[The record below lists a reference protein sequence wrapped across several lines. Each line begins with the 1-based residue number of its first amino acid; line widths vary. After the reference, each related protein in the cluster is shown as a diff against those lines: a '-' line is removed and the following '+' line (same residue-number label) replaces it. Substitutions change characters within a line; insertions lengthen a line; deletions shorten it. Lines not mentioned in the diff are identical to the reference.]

1 MKSAIFNKF
10 LSSILVVSLAL
21 VLGACQSAATSS
33 NGAASQ
39 KAGGQQA
46 AETVE
51 KIPEVVERPPVVDTT
66 PVQQAP
72 VSSGENGIVKDDYG
86 NIMGRMVNGVF
97 VPEPGYVPG
106 GAALLSQTIIYFDF
120 DQSTIRPEFRD
131 VLAAHA
137 ANLATNPTMS
147 LRLEGHADERG
158 SREYNIGLGERRA
171 QAVKRAL
178 MLNGVKAGN
187 LNTISY
193 GEEKPMVQGTGEQSW
208 SKNRRVELVYR

>member
-1 MKSAIFNKF
+1 MKSEVFKKF
-10 LSSILVVSLAL
+10 LSGILVVSIAL
-21 VLGACQSAATSS
+21 VLGACQSAASS
-33 NGAASQ
+33 NSGAASQ

-46 AETVE
+46 AKTVE
-51 KIPEVVERPPVVDTT
+51 KAPEVVERPPVVDTT
-66 PVQQAP
+66 PVQQTP
-72 VSSGENGIVKDDYG
+72 VASGENGIVKDEYG

-97 VPEPGYVPG
+97 VPDPGYVPG
-106 GAALLSQTIIYFDF
+106 GAALLSQTVIYFDF

-137 ANLATNPTMS
+137 ANLATKPGMS